1 MGGFR
6 HEVSVVGQCTGSFTF
21 LTAVHKK
28 YNILVIHKHVIVTWV
43 SMCTTNLPQKLEL
56 TANDTGDW
64 EIFKLNSSCK
74 VSWCDF
80 VQSV

>member
-1 MGGFR
+1 MVLGMR
-6 HEVSVVGQCTGSFTF
+6 CLLLVSALGHLPSSLLCI
-21 LTAVHKK
+21 KK

-56 TANDTGDW
+56 TAIDTGDW